1 MGCFLLSSPRK
12 DMLSSV
18 MNDEETRRVGKNS
31 VYSVRGH
38 TSSICV
44 KKAVHDPVKQLIR
57 GNSAINEAWRS

>member
-44 KKAVHDPVKQLIR
+44 KKAVHESCETTDKGKQR
-57 GNSAINEAWRS
+57 N